1 MTEKIKVVIT
11 DEQKTLK
18 VPKGLRMLVRRS
30 CLAALSFAGFRG
42 STEIH
47 VYFTDND
54 GIRELNRELFGSSD
68 VEELLFRKSDLDG
81 VLGEIYL
88 SLEAAEQLASRHF
101 RSFQREVVYLTVHG
115 MLGIMDFTDPEE
127 AEEQEQV
134 IMYELGFPLSTA
146 YSLAQ

>member
-1 MTEKIKVVIT
+1 MASN
-11 DEQKTLK
+11 LK
-18 VPKGLRMLVRRS
+18 VIIENAQVKFKIPSGTRMLVRRS

-68 VEELLFRKSDLDG
+68 VEELLFRKSDLNG

-127 AEEQEQV
+127 AEEQEQA

>member
-18 VPKGLRMLVRRS
+18 VPKGLRMLVRRA
-30 CLAALSFAGFRG
+30 CLAALSVAGCRG

-47 VYFTDND
+47 VCFTDND
-54 GIRELNRELFGSSD
+54 GIRELNRKLFGNSN
-68 VEELLFRKSDLDG
+68 VEELLFRNSDREG

-88 SLEAAEQLASRHF
+88 SLESAEQLASRHY
-101 RSFQREVVYLTVHG
+101 RSFQREVAYLTVHG
-115 MLGIMDFTDPEE
+115 MLGIMDDVNSAE
-127 AEEQEQV
+127 AEEQEQA

-146 YSLAQ
+146 YALAQ

>member
-11 DEQKTLK
+11 DAQKMIK

-30 CLAALSFAGFRG
+30 CLAALSLAGYRG

-54 GIRELNRELFGSSD
+54 GIREINQRLYGKSD
-68 VEELLFRKSDLDG
+68 VEEVLFLRTDRDG

-88 SLEAAEQLASRHF
+88 SLEAIEELASQHF
-101 RSFQREVVYLTVHG
+101 RTFQREVVYLTVHG
-115 MLGIMDFTDPEE
+115 MVGIMDYADPAV
-127 AEEQEQV
+127 AEERKQA
-134 IMYELGFPLSTA
+134 IMYELGFPMSTA
-146 YSLAQ
+146 YMLAQ